1 MQTAVTLQSALVEYY
16 EEFDGLVSGYDQTLT
31 HSSALEDLINR
42 YSDFI
47 TNSTNKELWEELKLE
62 KLEEL
67 TRLVEALRMTSAQA
81 VAHMEKYRAFR
92 LQEGMNEISDYFI
105 NIETCIDQEFGSSQV
120 TPDSKVLFIGSGSFP
135 MTPLLIAKRTGA
147 VVVGIDIDEES
158 IALGKLVVEKLGPQF
173 NIRLEK
179 TVVADLPFTKEAT
192 HIIFSSTV
200 PIKYEL
206 LDQLHELTNENVVV
220 AMRYG
225 NGLKSLFNYP
235 MHEVDMR
242 KWVLVDTIVRP
253 DHVFDVALYIK
264 A

>member
-1 MQTAVTLQSALVEYY
+1 MQAALTFQTSLEKYY
-16 EEFDGLVSGYDQTLT
+16 EDFDVLVSGYDQTLA
-31 HSSALEDLINR
+31 HSSELEDLINR
-42 YSDFI
+42 YSTFI
-47 TNSTNKELWEELKLE
+47 TTPTNNELWEQLKLD

-67 TRLVEALRMTSAQA
+67 TRLGEALRRTSARA
-81 VAHMEKYRAFR
+81 VAHMEKYRAFK
-92 LQEGMNEISDYFI
+92 LHNGMNEISAYFT
-105 NIETCIDQEFGSSQV
+105 NIETCIEQEFGSSHV
-120 TPDSKVLFIGSGSFP
+120 TSDSKVLFIGSGSFP
-135 MTPLLIAKRTGA
+135 MTPLLIARRTGA
-147 VVVGIDIDEES
+147 SVVGIDIDEES
-158 IALGKLVVEKLGPQF
+158 VALGKLVVEKLGPQF
-173 NIRLEK
+173 KIQLEN

-206 LDQLHELTNENVVV
+206 LDQLHELTNDNVVV

-235 MHEVDMR
+235 MKEVDKR

-253 DHVFDVALYIK
+253 DQVFDIALYIK